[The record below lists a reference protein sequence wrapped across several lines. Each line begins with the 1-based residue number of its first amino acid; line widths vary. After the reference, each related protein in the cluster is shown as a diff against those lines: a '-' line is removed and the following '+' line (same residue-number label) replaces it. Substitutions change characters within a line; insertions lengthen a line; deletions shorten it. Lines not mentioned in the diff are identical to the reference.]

1 VLAVLDDCWNR
12 IGVRGDASCPKLE
25 GHVHCRNCPTYSA
38 AALSLLDREPAA
50 ERLRDATLLAAQ
62 RKSAVEEQLESVV
75 VFRLD
80 TEWLG
85 LPTAGFREIA
95 TERPIHSLPHRK
107 SPLVLGIANVRGEL
121 LVCASLER
129 LLGLERNPPPVGG
142 KRRSPP
148 KRLLVLKHEG
158 LSLASPVDEAWGVHR
173 FRAREL
179 KAVPATLGK
188 AGATFTKSVLP
199 WQKKSV
205 GVLDLE
211 LVFYKLNRSLE

>member
-1 VLAVLDDCWNR
+1 MLAVLDDCWNR

-38 AALSLLDREPAA
+38 AALSLLDREPAGD
-50 ERLRDATLLAAQ
+50 RVRDATLLAAQ
-62 RKSAVEEQLESVV
+62 AKSEAEERLESIV

-129 LLGLERNPPPVGG
+129 LLGLERSSPGAD

-148 KRLLVLKHEG
+148 KRLLVLKHDG

-179 KAVPATLGK
+179 KTVPATLGK

-211 LVFYKLNRSLE
+211 LVFYKLNRSLG